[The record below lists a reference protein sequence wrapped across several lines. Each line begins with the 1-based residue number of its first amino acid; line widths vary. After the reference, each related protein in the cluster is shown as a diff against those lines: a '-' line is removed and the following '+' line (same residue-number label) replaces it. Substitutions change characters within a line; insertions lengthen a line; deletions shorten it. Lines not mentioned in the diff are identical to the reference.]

1 MHTEA
6 KNIFLRRFARSILWL
21 AVFSLIFATVES
33 VAQPAVVIE
42 NVTLIDGTGSAPVA
56 DATVVL
62 DNGVIARIATG
73 AAARTLRKPRG
84 ATVVD
89 ARGKFLIPGMMDMH
103 IHLLGGGAWRDS
115 SAQSDK
121 PVDPDTGLRTL
132 QGYLYY
138 GFTSVYDAGNNP
150 DFILSLR
157 ERERR
162 NEIVAPRIFATG
174 QLLSYP
180 GSWSVGY
187 AGIGVRD
194 WPGTIDDLE
203 LQVARK
209 PDIQKITYEAMGVGP
224 NPLVRQLPRELMR
237 QMIDYLHARGVRTT
251 AHISNERMARD
262 AIDAG
267 IDTLAHAPA
276 TGVITQDFAELVAA
290 KKIPIQTSLAVFDE
304 IRALKDGV
312 DFLRTPEYRAVVDPR
327 EPAVREQARQR
338 YLKLGWP
345 DWFAAI
351 YSYALRNVKRIH
363 DAGGI
368 LVLATDRTLAP
379 AALRE
384 LELVVES
391 GIPPLA
397 ALRIA
402 TLNAATFLGRER
414 DLGSIELGKIADV
427 VLLEADPSVDIRNVR
442 KVVRVWKGGVEID
455 RTRLD
460 LPINTPSIAAYQS
473 PSP

>member
-1 MHTEA
+1 
-6 KNIFLRRFARSILWL
+6 L
-21 AVFSLIFATVES
+21 ALLTTDLN
-33 VAQPAVVIE
+33 AQSAVVIK
-42 NVTLIDGTGSAPVA
+42 NVTLIDGTGGAPVA
-56 DATVVL
+56 DTTVVVE
-62 DNGVIARIATG
+62 NGVFVRIATG
-73 AAARTLRKPRG
+73 ETARTLRPPRH
-84 ATVVD
+84 AKIID
-89 ARGKFLIPGMMDMH
+89 AHGKFLIPGLMDMH

-150 DFILSLR
+150 DFILQLR

-162 NEIVAPRIFATG
+162 NEIISPRIFATG

-194 WPGTIDDLE
+194 WPGTIGDLD
-203 LQVARK
+203 LQIARK

-224 NPLVRQLPRELMR
+224 NPLVKQLPRELMR
-237 QMIDYLHARGVRTT
+237 QMIEYLQARGVRTT
-251 AHISNERMARD
+251 AHVSNERMARD
-262 AIDAG
+262 AIEAG

-276 TGVITQDFAELVAA
+276 TGVITQDFAELVAT

-304 IRALKDGV
+304 IRALKDDV
-312 DFLRTPEYRAVVDPR
+312 DFLRTPEYQAVVDPR

-351 YSYALRNVKRIH
+351 YPYALRNVKRIH
-363 DAGGI
+363 DAGGV

-391 GIPPLA
+391 GIPPRA
-397 ALRIA
+397 VLRIA
-402 TLNAATFLGRER
+402 SLNGATFLGRER
-414 DLGSIELGKIADV
+414 DLGSIEVGKIADM
-427 VLLEADPSVDIRNVR
+427 VLLDADPSVDIRNVR
-442 KVVRVWKGGVEID
+442 KVARVWKGGVEID
-455 RTRLD
+455 RARLD
-460 LPINTPSIAAYQS
+460 LPVNALR
-473 PSP
+473 

>member
-1 MHTEA
+1 MAAE
-6 KNIFLRRFARSILWL
+6 S
-21 AVFSLIFATVES
+21 AT
-33 VAQPAVVIE
+33 ALVIE
-42 NVTLIDGTGSAPVA
+42 NVTLIDGTGKQPVA
-56 DATVVL
+56 AATVVVE
-62 DNGVIARIATG
+62 NGVFTRISAGDSARSI
-73 AAARTLRKPRG
+73 RRPRG
-84 ATVVD
+84 ATILD
-89 ARGKFLIPGMMDMH
+89 GRGKFLIPGMMDMH

-132 QGYLYY
+132 QGFLYY

-157 ERERR
+157 DRERR
-162 NEIVAPRIFATG
+162 SEIVSPRIFATG
-174 QLLSYP
+174 QLLTYP

-187 AGIGVRD
+187 AGIPVRD
-194 WPGTIDDLE
+194 WPDTIADLDR
-203 LQVARK
+203 QIARK

-224 NPLVRQLPRELMR
+224 NPLVAQLPRELMQ
-237 QMIDYLHARGVRTT
+237 QMIEYLHSRGIRTT

-262 AIDAG
+262 AIAAG

-276 TGVITQDFAELVAA
+276 TGLITQSFAELVAA
-290 KKIPIQTSLAVFDE
+290 KKIPTQTSLAVFDE

-327 EPAVREQARQR
+327 EPAVREQARER

-351 YSYALRNVKRIH
+351 YPYALRNVKRIH
-363 DAGGI
+363 DAGGV
-368 LVLATDRTLAP
+368 LVLATDRTHAP

-397 ALRIA
+397 VLRIA
-402 TLNAATFLGRER
+402 TLNGAIFLGRER
-414 DLGSIELGKIADV
+414 ELGSIEQGKLADM
-427 VLLEADPSVDIRNVR
+427 VLLDADPSVDIRNVR
-442 KVVRVWKGGVEID
+442 KVSRVWKGGVEID

-460 LPINTPSIAAYQS
+460 LPVNRRP
-473 PSP
+473 

>member
-1 MHTEA
+1 MPALVASAAPAASTA
-6 KNIFLRRFARSILWL
+6 PGSTAT
-21 AVFSLIFATVES
+21 LI
-33 VAQPAVVIE
+33 IE
-42 NVTLIDGTGSAPVA
+42 NVTLIDGTGSPPVA
-56 DATVVL
+56 AATVMIE
-62 DNGVIARIATG
+62 NGVFTHISAGEGSRSV
-73 AAARTLRKPRG
+73 RRPRG
-84 ATVVD
+84 ARVID
-89 ARGKFLIPGMMDMH
+89 GRGQFLIPGMMDMH

-121 PVDPDTGLRTL
+121 AVDPETGLRTL
-132 QGYLYY
+132 QGFLYY

-162 NEIVAPRIFATG
+162 GEIVSPRIFATG
-174 QLLSYP
+174 QLLTYP

-187 AGIGVRD
+187 AGIPVRD
-194 WPGTIDDLE
+194 WPDTIADLDR
-203 LQVARK
+203 QVARK

-224 NPLVRQLPRELMR
+224 NPLVAQLPRELLR
-237 QMIDYLHARGVRTT
+237 QMIEYLHSRGIRTT

-262 AIDAG
+262 AIEAG

-276 TGVITQDFAELVAA
+276 TGLITQSFAELVAA
-290 KKIPIQTSLAVFDE
+290 KKIPTQTSLAVFDE

-312 DFLRTPEYRAVVDPR
+312 DFLRTPEYQAVVDPR

-351 YSYALRNVKRIH
+351 YPYALRNVKRIH
-363 DAGGI
+363 DAGGV
-368 LVLATDRTLAP
+368 LVLATDRTHAP

-384 LELVVES
+384 LELVAQS

-397 ALRIA
+397 VLRIA
-402 TLNAATFLGRER
+402 TLNGAMFLGRDRE
-414 DLGSIELGKIADV
+414 LGSIEPGKLADM
-427 VLLEADPSVDIRNVR
+427 VLLDADPSVDIRNVR
-442 KVVRVWKGGVEID
+442 KVSRVWKGGVEID

-460 LPINTPSIAAYQS
+460 LPVNRRP
-473 PSP
+473 